1 MIVNKAV
8 KEFSCIK
15 TPLLFSE
22 LAVERV
28 CYLEHIKVV
37 EAGEQALIAFVIG
50 HAVKH
55 FGIHPAVVIAV
66 ECFAHQPEIVFQP
79 LAMTVQFLQKIKVEA
94 VRNIEAKSV
103 NVELLYPTCD
113 DLL

>member
-1 MIVNKAV
+1 M
-8 KEFSCIK
+8 
-15 TPLLFSE
+15 
-22 LAVERV
+22 